1 VFAAWATCAC
11 STSLRHV
18 GSELLKSRGFTD
30 AQTRDDMLGGAAPVA
45 REDGPDRSKADF
57 TWCMFA
63 AQRGHSVKNIA
74 ARLLEVSAEAQE
86 NARWHDEGYALVTA
100 ENAAAA
106 AERGHKQGRG

>member
-1 VFAAWATCAC
+1 
-11 STSLRHV
+11 
-18 GSELLKSRGFTD
+18 
-30 AQTRDDMLGGAAPVA
+30 MLGGAAPVA

-57 TWCMFA
+57 TRCMFA